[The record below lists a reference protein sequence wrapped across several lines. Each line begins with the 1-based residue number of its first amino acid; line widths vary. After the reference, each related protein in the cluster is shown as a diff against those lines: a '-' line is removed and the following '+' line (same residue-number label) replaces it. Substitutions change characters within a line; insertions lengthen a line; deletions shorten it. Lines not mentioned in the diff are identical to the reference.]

1 MTIAKAGIH
10 ASLNARCSVL
20 SAANPVYGQYDKTR
34 RPQENIGL
42 PDSLLSRFDLLFIVL
57 DQLDPK
63 LDRTLSEH
71 VIKSHQYRRPG
82 TIMEPE
88 NLNLSKSLNLDDVQD
103 SSVPVD
109 TPMWLKG
116 NRNLNGGAET
126 SNKWSN
132 NNSNSSSSSNNEL
145 LTKDFLRKYIHYA
158 KNRIQPVLSDDAMEI
173 ISTSY
178 ANMRSRQS
186 KKNLPITAR
195 TLETIIR
202 LSTASAKSRLSIS
215 VDEVDVDM
223 AMELMN
229 FVLFHDIGNE
239 DNNSSS
245 SRGGANTPS
254 VLQSMN
260 NQLLAMGKTQGKQ
273 QVEKISEK
281 ENQPPSGAIS
291 VYDEMSHEQDDDE
304 QDSNGGDDSIDD
316 STMNLDDL
324 ENEIRERFIPFDVS
338 SKRYL
343 EVAALMS
350 RLLSADTDSIS
361 FEQLVKKLNYNT
373 VSSRGD
379 KKTTTAATTVRRKDF
394 YSYKELLMILLT
406 LEQNNQVSSSSSSN
420 SLVSSRPID
429 SCI

>member
-116 NRNLNGGAET
+116 NRNLNGSSSSGVDA
-126 SNKWSN
+126 SNKWTN
-132 NNSNSSSSSNNEL
+132 NVSSNEL

-202 LSTASAKSRLSIS
+202 LSTASAKSRLSVS

-239 DNNSSS
+239 DYNNSSN
-245 SRGGANTPS
+245 SRGGINTPS

-273 QVEKISEK
+273 QQMSKQNEK
-281 ENQPPSGAIS
+281 ENQPPSSAMS
-291 VYDEMSHEQDDDE
+291 VYDEMSHEQQHDDDDG
-304 QDSNGGDDSIDD
+304 QDSNGDNNIDD
-316 STMNLDDL
+316 SKMNLDDL
-324 ENEIRERFIPFDVS
+324 ENELRERYIPFDIS
-338 SKRYL
+338 STRYL
-343 EVAALMS
+343 EVASLMS
-350 RLLSADTDSIS
+350 RLLSADLDSIS
-361 FEQLVKKLNYNT
+361 FEQLVSKLNYT
-373 VSSRGD
+373 IIVSRGD
-379 KKTTTAATTVRRKDF
+379 KKKTTTTATMRRKDF
-394 YSYKELLMILLT
+394 YSNRELLSILLT
-406 LEQNNQVSSSSSSN
+406 LEQNNQVSE
-420 SLVSSRPID
+420 
-429 SCI
+429 

>member
-103 SSVPVD
+103 SSVPID

-116 NRNLNGGAET
+116 NRNLNGSSGVEA
-126 SNKWSN
+126 SNKWTN
-132 NNSNSSSSSNNEL
+132 NVSSSNEL

-202 LSTASAKSRLSIS
+202 LSTASAKSRLSVS

-239 DNNSSS
+239 DYNNSSS
-245 SRGGANTPS
+245 SRGGVNTPS

-273 QVEKISEK
+273 QVSKQNEK
-281 ENQPPSGAIS
+281 ENQPPSSAMS
-291 VYDEMSHEQDDDE
+291 VYDEMSHEQHDDDDG
-304 QDSNGGDDSIDD
+304 QDSNGDNSIDD
-316 STMNLDDL
+316 SKMNLDDL
-324 ENEIRERFIPFDVS
+324 ENELRERYIPFDVS
-338 SKRYL
+338 STRYL
-343 EVAALMS
+343 EVASLMS
-350 RLLSADTDSIS
+350 RLLSADMDSIS
-361 FEQLVKKLNYNT
+361 FEQLVSKLNYT
-373 VSSRGD
+373 IIVSRGD
-379 KKTTTAATTVRRKDF
+379 KKTTTTATMRRKDF
-394 YSYKELLMILLT
+394 YSNRELLSILLT
-406 LEQNNQVSSSSSSN
+406 LEQNNQVSE
-420 SLVSSRPID
+420 
-429 SCI
+429 

>member
-1 MTIAKAGIH
+1 VTIAKAGIH

-116 NRNLNGGAET
+116 NRNLNGSSSGVEA
-126 SNKWSN
+126 SNKWTN
-132 NNSNSSSSSNNEL
+132 NVSNNEL

-202 LSTASAKSRLSIS
+202 LSTASAKSRLSVS

-239 DNNSSS
+239 DYNNSSS
-245 SRGGANTPS
+245 SRGGINTPS

-273 QVEKISEK
+273 QQQVSKQNEK
-281 ENQPPSGAIS
+281 ENQPPSSAMS
-291 VYDEMSHEQDDDE
+291 VYDEMSHEQQYDDDDDVH
-304 QDSNGGDDSIDD
+304 DSNGDHNIDD
-316 STMNLDDL
+316 SKMNLDDL
-324 ENEIRERFIPFDVS
+324 ENELRERYIPFDVS
-338 SKRYL
+338 STRYL
-343 EVAALMS
+343 EVASLMS
-350 RLLSADTDSIS
+350 RLLSADMDSIS
-361 FEQLVKKLNYNT
+361 FEQLVSKLNYT
-373 VSSRGD
+373 IIVSRGD
-379 KKTTTAATTVRRKDF
+379 KKTTTTTTTRRKDF
-394 YSYKELLMILLT
+394 YSNRELLSILLT
-406 LEQNNQVSSSSSSN
+406 LEQNNQVSE
-420 SLVSSRPID
+420 
-429 SCI
+429 

>member
-116 NRNLNGGAET
+116 NRNLNGSSSSGVDA
-126 SNKWSN
+126 SNKWTN
-132 NNSNSSSSSNNEL
+132 NVSSNEL

-202 LSTASAKSRLSIS
+202 LSTASAKSRLSVS

-239 DNNSSS
+239 DYNNSSN
-245 SRGGANTPS
+245 SRGGINTPS

-273 QVEKISEK
+273 QQMSKQNEK
-281 ENQPPSGAIS
+281 ENQPPSSAMS
-291 VYDEMSHEQDDDE
+291 VYDEMSHEQQHDDDDG
-304 QDSNGGDDSIDD
+304 QDSNGDNNIDD
-316 STMNLDDL
+316 SKMNLDDL
-324 ENEIRERFIPFDVS
+324 ENELRERYIPFDIS
-338 SKRYL
+338 STRYL
-343 EVAALMS
+343 EVASLMS
-350 RLLSADTDSIS
+350 RLLSADMDSIS
-361 FEQLVKKLNYNT
+361 FEQLVSKLNYT
-373 VSSRGD
+373 IIVSRGD
-379 KKTTTAATTVRRKDF
+379 KKKTTTTATMRRKDF
-394 YSYKELLMILLT
+394 YSNRELLSILLT
-406 LEQNNQVSSSSSSN
+406 LEQNNQVSE
-420 SLVSSRPID
+420 
-429 SCI
+429 

>member
-1 MTIAKAGIH
+1 
-10 ASLNARCSVL
+10 
-20 SAANPVYGQYDKTR
+20 
-34 RPQENIGL
+34 
-42 PDSLLSRFDLLFIVL
+42 
-57 DQLDPK
+57 
-63 LDRTLSEH
+63 
-71 VIKSHQYRRPG
+71 
-82 TIMEPE
+82 MEPE

-116 NRNLNGGAET
+116 NRNLNSGIET
-126 SNKWSN
+126 SNRMI
-132 NNSNSSSSSNNEL
+132 NSSNEL

-158 KNRIQPVLSDDAMEI
+158 KNRIQPVLSDEAMEI

-239 DNNSSS
+239 DN
-245 SRGGANTPS
+245 SRSGGNAPA

-260 NQLLAMGKTQGKQ
+260 NQLLAMSKTQGKHHAS
-273 QVEKISEK
+273 KISEK
-281 ENQPPSGAIS
+281 ENHPPSSVLS
-291 VYDEMSHEQDDDE
+291 VYDEILKDGTDHHESSE
-304 QDSNGGDDSIDD
+304 SESMDDSKL
-316 STMNLDDL
+316 NVDDL
-324 ENEIRERFIPFDVS
+324 ENEIREHFVPFDIS

-343 EVAALMS
+343 EVASLMS

-361 FEQLVKKLNYNT
+361 FEQLLKQLNYT
-373 VSSRGD
+373 SSMNRD
-379 KKTTTAATTVRRKDF
+379 KIMSSIRRKDF
-394 YSYKELLMILLT
+394 FLQKELLSILLT
-406 LEQNNQVSSSSSSN
+406 LEQNNQIMYNDRTIV
-420 SLVSSRPID
+420 LL
-429 SCI
+429 

>member
-1 MTIAKAGIH
+1 
-10 ASLNARCSVL
+10 
-20 SAANPVYGQYDKTR
+20 
-34 RPQENIGL
+34 
-42 PDSLLSRFDLLFIVL
+42 
-57 DQLDPK
+57 
-63 LDRTLSEH
+63 
-71 VIKSHQYRRPG
+71 
-82 TIMEPE
+82 MEPE

-116 NRNLNGGAET
+116 NRNLNGSSSGVEA
-126 SNKWSN
+126 SNKWTN
-132 NNSNSSSSSNNEL
+132 NVSNNEL

-202 LSTASAKSRLSIS
+202 LSTASAKSRLSVS

-239 DNNSSS
+239 DYNNSSS
-245 SRGGANTPS
+245 SRGGINTPS

-273 QVEKISEK
+273 QQQVSKQNEK
-281 ENQPPSGAIS
+281 ENQPPSSAMS
-291 VYDEMSHEQDDDE
+291 VYDEMSHEQQYDDDDDVH
-304 QDSNGGDDSIDD
+304 DSNGDHNIDD
-316 STMNLDDL
+316 SKMNLDDL
-324 ENEIRERFIPFDVS
+324 ENELRERYIPFDVS
-338 SKRYL
+338 STRYL
-343 EVAALMS
+343 EVASLMS
-350 RLLSADTDSIS
+350 RLLSADMDSIS
-361 FEQLVKKLNYNT
+361 FEQLVSKLNYT
-373 VSSRGD
+373 IIVSRGD
-379 KKTTTAATTVRRKDF
+379 KKTTTTTTTRRKDF
-394 YSYKELLMILLT
+394 YSNRELLSILLT
-406 LEQNNQVSSSSSSN
+406 LEQNNQVSE
-420 SLVSSRPID
+420 
-429 SCI
+429 

>member
-116 NRNLNGGAET
+116 NRNLNGSSSGVEA
-126 SNKWSN
+126 SNKWTN
-132 NNSNSSSSSNNEL
+132 NVSNNEL

-202 LSTASAKSRLSIS
+202 LSTASAKSRLSVS

-239 DNNSSS
+239 DYNNSSS
-245 SRGGANTPS
+245 SRGGINTPS

-273 QVEKISEK
+273 QQQVSKQNEK
-281 ENQPPSGAIS
+281 ENQPPSSAMS
-291 VYDEMSHEQDDDE
+291 VYDEMSHEQQYDDDDDVH
-304 QDSNGGDDSIDD
+304 DSNGDHNIDD
-316 STMNLDDL
+316 SKMNLDDL
-324 ENEIRERFIPFDVS
+324 ENELRERYIPFDVS
-338 SKRYL
+338 STRYL
-343 EVAALMS
+343 EVASLMS
-350 RLLSADTDSIS
+350 RLLSADMDSIS
-361 FEQLVKKLNYNT
+361 FEQLVSKLNYT
-373 VSSRGD
+373 IIVSRGD
-379 KKTTTAATTVRRKDF
+379 KKTTTTTTTRRKDF
-394 YSYKELLMILLT
+394 YSNRELLSILLT
-406 LEQNNQVSSSSSSN
+406 LEQNNQVSE
-420 SLVSSRPID
+420 
-429 SCI
+429 